1 MITLERQ
8 HSWLERHLGAVPVQ
22 PHEPPPPSWLAE
34 ARQQARQSA
43 MRLPLHGRQHESWRY
58 SSIEGLLRQSFSLSK
73 QGHDLH
79 AGRVNENRLPGLD
92 SYRVVMVNGSYSHN
106 LSRLEALPSG
116 ARLVGFGEAL
126 SSDPELLA
134 ACFKGM
140 PSHEGNIFSAL
151 NTALGSDGFVLYL
164 EPNVQ
169 LQRPIEVVH
178 LNLGAE
184 QQLMM
189 TPRNLVVLQPG
200 AEATLV
206 ERFIGDSPAVY
217 FHNSLTRI
225 SLQQGAV
232 LRHYRLQQESLAAWH
247 LSSLSISQQSRS
259 EYRGATLAFGGGWS
273 RTEYQ
278 LDFDERHASCSLNG
292 LYMVGDKQFSDFHL
306 KIRHLAAEC
315 DSRERF
321 RGILHGEGRAVF
333 DGHILVD
340 RDAQHSDAQLSND
353 NLMLTRNAEI
363 DTKPQLE
370 IYADDVKCSHGTT
383 VGQLDPQQLF
393 YMRSRGIG
401 ETAARAMLCRGFA
414 AEIIDGIEPEA
425 LRSHAALLLDSSL
438 DGALRSAGD
447 K

>member
-8 HSWLERHLGAVPVQ
+8 RSWLERHLGETAMQ
-22 PHEPPPPSWLAE
+22 SHQPPPSWLAE
-34 ARQQARQSA
+34 ARQQARQNA
-43 MRLPLHGRQHESWRY
+43 MQQPLHGRHHESWRY
-58 SSIEGLLRQSFSLSK
+58 SSIEGLLRQDFSLSR
-73 QGHDLH
+73 QEHALH
-79 AGRVNENRLPGLD
+79 TDRADDTRLAGLD
-92 SYRVVMVNGSYSHN
+92 SYRVVMVNGSYSPG
-106 LSRLEALPSG
+106 LSKIGELPQG
-116 ARLVGFGEAL
+116 ARLVGLDEAL
-126 SSDPELLA
+126 SSVPELLA
-134 ACFKGM
+134 AWFAAR
-140 PSHEGNIFSAL
+140 PSAEGSIFSAL

-164 EPNVQ
+164 EPHVR
-169 LQRPIEVVH
+169 LQHPVEVVH

-189 TPRNLVVLQPG
+189 SPRNLVVLQTG

-217 FHNSLTRI
+217 FHNSHTQI
-225 SLQQGAV
+225 NLQQDAV

-259 EYRGATLAFGGGWS
+259 DYRGATLAFGGGWS

-278 LDFDERHASCSLNG
+278 LDLAERHASCSLDG
-292 LYMVGDKQFSDFHL
+292 LYMVGDRQFTDFHL
-306 KIRHLAAEC
+306 KIRHRAAACE
-315 DSRERF
+315 SREHF
-321 RGILHGEGRAVF
+321 KGILHGEGRAVF

-353 NLMLTRNAEI
+353 NIMLTRNAEI

-401 ETAARAMLCRGFA
+401 ATAARAMLCRGFA
-414 AEIIDGIEPEA
+414 AEIIDGIAPEA
-425 LRSHAALLLDSSL
+425 LRAHAALLLDSSL
-438 DGALRSAGD
+438 EGALRSAGGN
-447 K
+447 

>member
-8 HSWLERHLGAVPVQ
+8 HSWLQRHLGAAPAHT
-22 PHEPPPPSWLAE
+22 HEAAAPAWLAA
-34 ARQQARQSA
+34 ARQQARLSA
-43 MRLPLHGRQHESWRY
+43 MQQPLHGRQHESWRY
-58 SSIEGLLRQSFSLSK
+58 SSIEGLLRQEFTLSTES
-73 QGHDLH
+73 HDDH
-79 AGRVNENRLPGLD
+79 AGRIDESRLADLD
-92 SYRVVMVNGSYSHN
+92 SYRVVMINGRYSPA
-106 LSRLEALPSG
+106 LSELGALPQG
-116 ARLVGFGEAL
+116 AMLAGLGEAM

-134 ACFKGM
+134 AWFGAG
-140 PSHEGNIFSAL
+140 PSQEGSIFSAL
-151 NTALGSDGFVLYL
+151 NTALGSDGFVLHL
-164 EPNVQ
+164 ESNVR
-169 LQRPIEVVH
+169 LQRPVEVVH

-200 AEATLV
+200 AEATLI

-217 FHNSLTRI
+217 FHNGLTQVN
-225 SLQQGAV
+225 LQQDAA

-259 EYRGATLAFGGGWS
+259 NYRGATLAFGGRWS

-278 LDFDERHASCSLNG
+278 LDFDERHASSSLDG
-292 LYMVGDKQFSDFHL
+292 LYMVGDGQFTDFHL

-321 RGILHGEGRAVF
+321 KGILHGEGRAVF

-401 ETAARAMLCRGFA
+401 ATAARAMLCRGFA
-414 AEIIDGIEPEA
+414 AEIIDGIDSAA
-425 LRSHAALLLDSSL
+425 LRAYAALLLDSSL
-438 DGALRSAGD
+438 EGALRSAGGN
-447 K
+447 